1 MSTSGH
7 DARSRIAQVA
17 RGERPGGPVWTSDRS
32 VGTRRRAAAP
42 TRTGGA
48 GAGAA
53 RTPGASSSKRSAKAA
68 KASPKAASPAARSGA
83 RATGRSPGSRPRSN
97 PATSGR
103 RTVSVS
109 SRPTTAD
116 RAAAPGRAGVGN
128 RRPSSSPAPT
138 QRRAAHAPRP
148 SRSGREV
155 LASGVGAVKAV
166 GAFFT
171 RTTPRPTALDA
182 VPDRVT
188 RGHTRRRLRWTIVV
202 LTALFSL
209 ILWELIDV
217 QILNPT
223 AFAAFGESQR
233 VRTET
238 LAADRGTIY
247 DRNGVELALSTP
259 QKSIFAD
266 PLLVTEPAIEAARL
280 APILGLPAAEL
291 EQQLAGDNRFTYLA
305 RQVTPEVAEQIRAL
319 KQSKDADGKAV
330 DLLPGV
336 EMIEEPKRFTPSDDV
351 AKSIIGQ
358 VDIDGNG
365 ISGLEAQYSELL
377 TGTPGELVLE
387 RTPQGRTIAA
397 GDQSLIPAV
406 RGRDL
411 ELTLDRSLQFETER
425 ILGEQVADAGA
436 KSGMAIVMKPDT
448 GEILSMANVVSDP
461 ETGEVSVDGNN
472 AGATTVYEPGSV
484 MKIVSAAG
492 AIENGEVQPDTV
504 VPVTDEMQICDQ
516 RFTEH
521 DYHGNVGWP
530 VSTILAQSS
539 NIGTI
544 KLADM
549 IGKDE
554 LYRYMKDFGF
564 GEKTAVD
571 FPNEAAGTIRA
582 PEDWDCAS
590 RGTFPIGQGV
600 SVTPLQMLQA
610 YNTLAN
616 GGVYMPPKLVAATID
631 ADGNRHPNI
640 APGSEGRRVV
650 SRDTANKM
658 NLMLR
663 SVVEEGTGTAAAITG
678 YTPAGKTGTSRKP
691 HPDGGYTWPDG
702 AMHYQATF
710 VGFVPAEAPALSI
723 IVIIDE
729 PTKEGIFGGVVA
741 APAFAKIGETA
752 LRHYAIAPPA
762 SDLAAEG
769 LAGDTSTVD
778 LTPDDVAVADTSVTR
793 TESGRLRGP
802 AAGAPTTDPAAAA
815 DAGGGLPP
823 TPATTTPAGGGTGGA
838 GGPTP
843 TTAPL
848 YTAENNWGA
857 GGPTTTAPR
866 YGPENNWGAG

>member
-1 MSTSGH
+1 MSPSGH

-17 RGERPGGPVWTSDRS
+17 RGERSGRPVYPTDPVASGKRRAAEPSS
-32 VGTRRRAAAP
+32 VARRRADP
-42 TRTGGA
+42 RT
-48 GAGAA
+48 
-53 RTPGASSSKRSAKAA
+53 A
-68 KASPKAASPAARSGA
+68 KASSTKAAPKKPAPTTRHRST
-83 RATGRSPGSRPRSN
+83 TGS
-97 PATSGR
+97 AAR

-109 SRPTTAD
+109 SRPTAARRDARAD
-116 RAAAPGRAGVGN
+116 R
-128 RRPSSSPAPT
+128 RRPAPT
-138 QRRAAHAPRP
+138 ASTRRRPAHAPRP
-148 SRSGREV
+148 PRTGRQI
-155 LASGVGAVKAV
+155 LSTGVGAVKGV
-166 GAFFT
+166 GALFT
-171 RTTPRPTALDA
+171 RTTPRPTALDV

-209 ILWELIDV
+209 ILWELVDV

-238 LAADRGTIY
+238 LAADRGTIL
-247 DRNGVELALSTP
+247 DRNGVELAMSTP

-266 PLLVTEPAIEAARL
+266 PLLVTEPAAEAARL

-291 EQQLAGDNRFTYLA
+291 EVSLSAGNRFTYLA
-305 RQVTPEVAEQIRAL
+305 RQVPPEVAEQIRAL
-319 KQSKDADGKAV
+319 KQSKDATGESV

-365 ISGLEAQYSELL
+365 ISGLEAKFSELL

-411 ELTLDRSLQFETER
+411 ELTLDRSLQFDTER
-425 ILGEQVADAGA
+425 ILSEQVADAGA

-484 MKIVSAAG
+484 MKVVSAAG
-492 AIENGEVQPDTV
+492 AIENGEVEPDTV
-504 VPVTDEMQICDQ
+504 VPVTDEMQICDA

-530 VSTILAQSS
+530 VSTIISQSS

-564 GEKTAVD
+564 GETTAVE

-590 RGTFPIGQGV
+590 RGSFPIGQGV
-600 SVTPLQMLQA
+600 SVTPLQMLQT

-616 GGVYMPPKLVAATID
+616 GGVHMPAKLVAATVD

-640 APGSEGRRVV
+640 PEGSEGRRVV
-650 SRDTANKM
+650 SRETANKM

-663 SVVEEGTGTAAAITG
+663 SVVEDGTGTLAAITG

-729 PTKEGIFGGVVA
+729 PSKEGIFGGVVA

-752 LRHYAIAPPA
+752 LRHYAIPPPA

-769 LAGDTSTVD
+769 LAVDTSTVD
-778 LTPDDVAVADTSVTR
+778 LTPEDGVVAADTSVTR
-793 TESGRLRGP
+793 TESGRLRAP
-802 AAGAPTTDPAAAA
+802 AAGSPRPDPAAEATGA
-815 DAGGGLPP
+815 GGLPP
-823 TPATTTPAGGGTGGA
+823 TSVTTTPVGGGGGS
-838 GGPTP
+838 TS
-843 TTAPL
+843 TTTPL

-857 GGPTTTAPR
+857 DGPTTTAPR

>member
-1 MSTSGH
+1 MSPSGH

-17 RGERPGGPVWTSDRS
+17 RGERSGRPVYPTDRVADGS
-32 VGTRRRAAAP
+32 RRAPEPTRGTRRSAADLR
-42 TRTGGA
+42 TRKASSTT
-48 GAGAA
+48 AA
-53 RTPGASSSKRSAKAA
+53 STASSSRS
-68 KASPKAASPAARSGA
+68 
-83 RATGRSPGSRPRSN
+83 RATGRSAGGPGPRS
-97 PATSGR
+97 TSGTAAR

-109 SRPTTAD
+109 SRP
-116 RAAAPGRAGVGN
+116 AAPRRDAGPGRSRPSPTASAR
-128 RRPSSSPAPT
+128 RRP
-138 QRRAAHAPRP
+138 AHEPRP
-148 SRSGREV
+148 SRSGRQI
-155 LASGVGAVKAV
+155 LATGVGAAKGV

-171 RTTPRPTALDA
+171 RTTPRPTALDV

-202 LTALFSL
+202 LTTLFSL
-209 ILWELIDV
+209 ILWELVDV

-247 DRNGVELALSTP
+247 DRNGVELAMSSP

-266 PLLVTEPAIEAARL
+266 PLLVTEPAAEAARL

-291 EQQLAGDNRFTYLA
+291 EVSLSADNRFTYLA
-305 RQVTPEVAEQIRAL
+305 RQVPPEVAEQILAL
-319 KQSKDADGKAV
+319 KQSKDAAGKSI

-336 EMIEEPKRFTPSDDV
+336 EMIEEPKRFTPSEEV

-365 ISGLEAQYSELL
+365 ISGLEAKYSDLL

-411 ELTLDRSLQFETER
+411 ALTLDRSLQFDTER
-425 ILGEQVADAGA
+425 ILSEQVADAGA

-484 MKIVSAAG
+484 MKVVSAAG
-492 AIENGEVQPDTV
+492 AIENGEVEPDTV
-504 VPVTDEMQICDQ
+504 VPVTDEMQICDA

-530 VSTILAQSS
+530 VSTIISQSS

-564 GEKTAVD
+564 GETTAVE

-590 RGTFPIGQGV
+590 RGSFPIGQGV
-600 SVTPLQMLQA
+600 SVTPLQMLQT

-616 GGVYMPPKLVAATID
+616 GGVYMPAKLVAATVD

-640 APGSEGRRVV
+640 PEGSEGRRVV
-650 SRDTANKM
+650 SRETANKM

-663 SVVEEGTGTAAAITG
+663 SVVEDGTGTLAAITG

-729 PTKEGIFGGVVA
+729 PSKEGIFGGVVA

-752 LRHYAIAPPA
+752 LRHYAIPPPA

-769 LAGDTSTVD
+769 LAVDTSTVD
-778 LTPDDVAVADTSVTR
+778 LTPENGVVAADTSVTR
-793 TESGRLRGP
+793 TESGRLRAP
-802 AAGAPTTDPAAAA
+802 AAGSPRPDPAAEATGA
-815 DAGGGLPP
+815 GGLPP
-823 TPATTTPAGGGTGGA
+823 TSVTTAPVGGGGGSISTTT
-838 GGPTP
+838 
-843 TTAPL
+843 PL

-857 GGPTTTAPR
+857 DGPTTTAPR